1 MTMIKDSIP
10 FVKLYSQDTSWWS
23 LS

>member
-1 MTMIKDSIP
+1 MTTKHPIH

>member
-1 MTMIKDSIP
+1 MTMKDVIP
-10 FVKLYSQDTSWWS
+10 VVKLYSQDTCSWWS